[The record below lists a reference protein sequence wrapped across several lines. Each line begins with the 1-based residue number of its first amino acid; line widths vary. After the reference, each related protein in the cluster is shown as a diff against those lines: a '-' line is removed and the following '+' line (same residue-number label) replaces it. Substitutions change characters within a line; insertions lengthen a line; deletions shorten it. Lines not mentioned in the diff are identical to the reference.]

1 MKTLD
6 FVKRERTILAKK
18 LEAYLAQQISHS
30 EIQKYIDG
38 IFESWEHVAQ
48 SESAPYST
56 GENEFWCAVWA
67 TQHLASK
74 DHWADGV
81 AQKELGLLQRVLVNK
96 ASLPAGYD
104 GKRP

>member
-1 MKTLD
+1 MKASD
-6 FVKRERTILAKK
+6 FIQQEIPRLAQK
-18 LEAYLAQQISHS
+18 LNDYLAQRVSHAD
-30 EIQKYIDG
+30 IQKHIDA
-38 IFESWEHVAQ
+38 IFVSWEHVEPH
-48 SESAPYST
+48 ESDPYAI

-81 AQKELGLLQRVLVNK
+81 AQKELGLLQKVLIGK
-96 ASLPAGYD
+96 ALLPADYE